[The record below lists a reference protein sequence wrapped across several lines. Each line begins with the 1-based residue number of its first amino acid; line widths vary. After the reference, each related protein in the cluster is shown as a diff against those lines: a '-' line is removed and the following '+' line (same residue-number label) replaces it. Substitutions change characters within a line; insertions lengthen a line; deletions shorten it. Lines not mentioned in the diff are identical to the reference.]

1 MTSVASFEY
10 RLRFRVDREKS
21 VLINNFERRGWS
33 RAYEDDWNIYWA
45 SPHTVKMI
53 FNPENNIRLH
63 DQQLINHF
71 PNHYELTRKDCM
83 IKNLKRMQRALQR
96 DGNTEEAE
104 KYQREEME
112 KEKKRE
118 EEEEANK

>member
-1 MTSVASFEY
+1 MASVSSFEY

-45 SPHTVKMI
+45 SPHTIKMI

-63 DQQLINHF
+63 DQQLVNHF
-71 PNHYELTRKDCM
+71 PNHYELTRKDLM
-83 IKNLKRMQRALQR
+83 VKNLKRYR
-96 DGNTEEAE
+96 
-104 KYQREEME
+104 
-112 KEKKRE
+112 KELERVKAFGDNVVKLVVLITW
-118 EEEEANK
+118 

>member
-1 MTSVASFEY
+1 MASVSSFEY

-71 PNHYELTRKDCM
+71 PNHYELTRKDLM
-83 IKNLKRMQRALQR
+83 VKNLKQNMVTDALLVLM
-96 DGNTEEAE
+96 EETQTIL
-104 KYQREEME
+104 YI
-112 KEKKRE
+112 KK
-118 EEEEANK
+118 K